1 MKFEVNIDLNEAFCV
16 DQWLSEDNLKDAIK
30 ESIIEKIA
38 DDYLHSMDYTLVND
52 IKSYIL
58 KKDTSN
64 IVNKVVEKIVEN
76 VERKRAI
83 KEHTPKLRELEQLD
97 KDNRNYVEEIVEKA
111 VNKKI
116 DSIIKQ
122 SKLYDDISVN
132 IAKKISDAIRDS

>member
-1 MKFEVNIDLNEAFCV
+1 MKFEVNIDLNEVFCV

-52 IKSYIL
+52 IKNYIL

-76 VERKRAI
+76 VERKKAI

-97 KDNRNYVEEIVEKA
+97 KDNRNYVEEIAEKA

-132 IAKKISDAIRDS
+132 IAKKISDAIKNS

>member
-1 MKFEVNIDLNEAFCV
+1 MKFEVNIDLNEVFCV

>member
-1 MKFEVNIDLNEAFCV
+1 MKFEVNIDLNEVFCV
-16 DQWLSEDNLKDAIK
+16 DEWLSEDDLKNAIK
-30 ESIIEKIA
+30 ESVIEKIA
-38 DDYLHSMDYTLVND
+38 DKYMRDIEYDFVDD
-52 IKSYIL
+52 IKDCIL

-76 VERKRAI
+76 VERKKAI

-97 KDNRNYVEEIVEKA
+97 KDNRNYVEEIVEKT
-111 VNKKI
+111 VNKRI

-132 IAKKISDAIRDS
+132 IAKKISDAIRDL

>member
-1 MKFEVNIDLNEAFCV
+1 MRFEVNIDLNEVFCV

-52 IKSYIL
+52 VKNYIL

-76 VERKRAI
+76 VERKKAI

-116 DSIIKQ
+116 DSIIRQ

-132 IAKKISDAIRDS
+132 IAKKISDAIKNS

>member
-1 MKFEVNIDLNEAFCV
+1 MKFEVNIDLNEVFCV

-52 IKSYIL
+52 IKNYIL

-76 VERKRAI
+76 VERKKAI
-83 KEHTPKLRELEQLD
+83 KEHTPKLRELEQLE
-97 KDNRNYVEEIVEKA
+97 KDNRNYVEEIVERA

-132 IAKKISDAIRDS
+132 IAKKISDAIKNS

>member
-1 MKFEVNIDLNEAFCV
+1 MKFEVNIDLNEVFCV
-16 DQWLSEDNLKDAIK
+16 DQWLSEDSLKDAIK

-52 IKSYIL
+52 VKNYIL

-76 VERKRAI
+76 VERKKAI

-132 IAKKISDAIRDS
+132 IAKKISDAIKNS

>member
-16 DQWLSEDNLKDAIK
+16 DEWLSEDDLKNAIK

>member
-132 IAKKISDAIRDS
+132 IAKKISDAIRDL

>member
-1 MKFEVNIDLNEAFCV
+1 MKFEVNIDLNEVFCV

-52 IKSYIL
+52 IKNHIL

-76 VERKRAI
+76 VERKKAI

-97 KDNRNYVEEIVEKA
+97 KDNRNYVEEIVEKT

>member
-132 IAKKISDAIRDS
+132 IAKKISDAIKNS

>member
-1 MKFEVNIDLNEAFCV
+1 MKFEVNIDLNEVFCV
-16 DQWLSEDNLKDAIK
+16 DQWLSEDSLKDAIK

-52 IKSYIL
+52 VKNYIL

-76 VERKRAI
+76 VERKKAI

-97 KDNRNYVEEIVEKA
+97 KDNRNYVEEIVERA

-132 IAKKISDAIRDS
+132 IAKKISDAIKNS

>member
-111 VNKKI
+111 VNKKNR
-116 DSIIKQ
+116 
-122 SKLYDDISVN
+122 LYY
-132 IAKKISDAIRDS
+132 

>member
-1 MKFEVNIDLNEAFCV
+1 MKFEVNIDLNEVFCV

-52 IKSYIL
+52 VKNYIL

-76 VERKRAI
+76 VERKKAI

-97 KDNRNYVEEIVEKA
+97 KDNRNYVEEIVERA

-132 IAKKISDAIRDS
+132 IAKKISDAIKNS

>member
-1 MKFEVNIDLNEAFCV
+1 MKFEVNIDLNEVFCV
-16 DQWLSEDNLKDAIK
+16 DEWLSEDDLKNAIK
-30 ESIIEKIA
+30 ESVIEKIA
-38 DDYLHSMDYTLVND
+38 DKYMRDIEYDFVDD
-52 IKSYIL
+52 IKDCIL

-76 VERKRAI
+76 VERKKAI

-97 KDNRNYVEEIVEKA
+97 KDNRNYVEEIVEKT
-111 VNKKI
+111 VNKRI

-132 IAKKISDAIRDS
+132 IAKKISDAIKNS

>member
-1 MKFEVNIDLNEAFCV
+1 MKFEVNIDLNEVFCV

-52 IKSYIL
+52 VKNYIL

-76 VERKRAI
+76 VERKKAI

-97 KDNRNYVEEIVEKA
+97 KDNREYVEEIVDRV

-132 IAKKISDAIRDS
+132 IAKKISDAIKNS

>member
-76 VERKRAI
+76 VERKKAI

>member
-1 MKFEVNIDLNEAFCV
+1 MKFEVNIDLNEVFCV

-52 IKSYIL
+52 VKNYIL

-76 VERKRAI
+76 VERKKAI

-122 SKLYDDISVN
+122 SRLYDDISVN
-132 IAKKISDAIRDS
+132 IAKKISDAIKNS

>member
-1 MKFEVNIDLNEAFCV
+1 MKFEVNIDLNEVFCV

-52 IKSYIL
+52 IKNYIL

-76 VERKRAI
+76 VERKKAI

-132 IAKKISDAIRDS
+132 IAKKISDAIKNS

>member
-16 DQWLSEDNLKDAIK
+16 DEWLSEDDLKDAIK
-30 ESIIEKIA
+30 ESVIEKIA
-38 DDYLHSMDYTLVND
+38 DRYIRDIEYDLVD
-52 IKSYIL
+52 SIKDCIL

-64 IVNKVVEKIVEN
+64 IVNKVIEEIVKN
-76 VERKRAI
+76 IERKKSI

-97 KDNRNYVEEIVEKA
+97 KDNRNYVEEIVERT

-132 IAKKISDAIRDS
+132 IAKKISDAMKDS

>member
-16 DQWLSEDNLKDAIK
+16 DEWLSEDDLKNAIK
-30 ESIIEKIA
+30 ESVIEKIA
-38 DDYLHSMDYTLVND
+38 DKYIRDIEYNLVDD
-52 IKSYIL
+52 IKDCIL

-64 IVNKVVEKIVEN
+64 IINKVIEEIVKN
-76 VERKRAI
+76 IERKRAI
-83 KEHTPKLRELEQLD
+83 KEYTPKLRELEQLD
-97 KDNRNYVEEIVEKA
+97 KDNRNYVEEIVERA